1 MTALPGDRTDM
12 RARATVLL
20 FILAYWHR
28 WRGPWVFWLSSG
40 MCLLTLAALAAA
52 SVARAMPKL

>member
-1 MTALPGDRTDM
+1 M